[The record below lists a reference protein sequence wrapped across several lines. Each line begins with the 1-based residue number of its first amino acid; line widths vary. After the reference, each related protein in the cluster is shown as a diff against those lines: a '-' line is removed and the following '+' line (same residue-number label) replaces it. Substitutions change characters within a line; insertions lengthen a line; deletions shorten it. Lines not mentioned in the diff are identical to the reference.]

1 MTFLTAGEKDEGEYD
16 HLESLSRPV
25 SGERSSHDDN
35 DSVGSVRPGSA
46 ASSNITGKLK
56 SSRRHSMKN
65 VRDGK
70 VGGTSLKCLWGG
82 RGGGCATWNDQ
93 IELTFRLCTANCIF

>member
-1 MTFLTAGEKDEGEYD
+1 MTGGEKDEGDHD

-35 DSVGSVRPGSA
+35 ESVGSVRPGSA

-56 SSRRHSMKN
+56 SCRIDCG
-65 VRDGK
+65 VRP
-70 VGGTSLKCLWGG
+70 G
-82 RGGGCATWNDQ
+82 RPEDEGGGGGGFG
-93 IELTFRLCTANCIF
+93 L

>member
-1 MTFLTAGEKDEGEYD
+1 MTFLTAGEKDEGDHD

-46 ASSNITGKLK
+46 ASSNITG
-56 SSRRHSMKN
+56 N
-65 VRDGK
+65 
-70 VGGTSLKCLWGG
+70 
-82 RGGGCATWNDQ
+82 
-93 IELTFRLCTANCIF
+93 